1 MVLEKTLE
9 SPLDSTGIQPVHP
22 KGDQSWIFIG
32 STDTEADAK
41 LIQYFSHLMQRTE
54 SLEKTLMMG
63 KIEVRRK
70 RGRQRM
76 RWLNGITES
85 MDMSLGDG
93 QGGLACCSPWGRK
106 ELHMTEWTELSYIFC
121 LWCHSLYLPA
131 YPFIAYYSW
140 FYLFPFNIC
149 TSLFKWPSILT
160 IFLSFHLLFSLDDF
174 HYSTFQIADM
184 LFCVSLFLIAST
196 FLFWYCVLYIF

>member
-1 MVLEKTLE
+1 MRVPWTARTSRKNWLIGKDPDAEK
-9 SPLDSTGIQPVHP
+9 D
-22 KGDQSWIFIG
+22 
-32 STDTEADAK
+32 
-41 LIQYFSHLMQRTE
+41 
-54 SLEKTLMMG
+54 
-63 KIEVRRK
+63 
-70 RGRQRM
+70 GRQEEKGM
-76 RWLNGITES
+76 AEDKIVGWHPQLEGHEFEQA
-85 MDMSLGDG
+85 LGVDDG
-93 QGGLACCSPWGRK
+93 QGSLACCSPWGCK